1 MSVTRLVVVGASAGG
16 IDALT
21 RLAATMPSG
30 FPAAVCVV
38 LHTGPQ
44 SPGVLHAILDRAGP
58 LTAQAVHG
66 GERPQPG
73 HIYVAPPDQHLVVEP
88 NRLRLTRGPPENRF
102 RPAIDPL
109 FRSAAQ
115 VYGPAAIGVVLT
127 GNLDDRTAGL
137 WAIKQLG
144 GVAIVQDPADAAFPA
159 MPTSAIQH
167 VKVDHV
173 VPVAAM
179 APLLARVIATP
190 VIEGGAVVSERIDIE
205 VKTASA
211 QDPWHV
217 GIEGLG
223 EASTYACPDCHG
235 VVLKVDEGGQMR
247 FRCHTGHAYSA
258 REPARRN
265 QRAGGGRA
273 LECRPGDRRGR
284 EVRPPSVGTP
294 PSGRS
299 RTRGTICC
307 GSSRRPTPVRG
318 RATHRHRAR
327 GAQSGIEK
335 TRSIPPRGCGR
346 LPSHDRTHAPSGA
359 MMAREIRRKIEPD
372 RWRLSCMRLS
382 LARGDAAVTRTAAN
396 GERRW

>member
-21 RLAATMPSG
+21 RLAATMPSE

-44 SPGVLHAILDRAGP
+44 SPGVLHGILDRAGP
-58 LTAQAVHG
+58 LTAHAVHG

-88 NRLRLTRGPPENRF
+88 NRLRLTKGPRENRF

-127 GNLDDRTAGL
+127 GNLDDGTAGL

-167 VKVDHV
+167 VKVDHI

-190 VIEGGAVVSERIDIE
+190 VNEGGAVVPERIDIE
-205 VKTASA
+205 VKIASA
-211 QDPWHV
+211 EDPWHA
-217 GIEGLG
+217 GIERLG
-223 EASTYACPDCHG
+223 GASTYACPDCHG
-235 VVLKVDEGGQMR
+235 VLLKVDEGGQMR

-258 REPARRN
+258 ESLLAAINERVEDALWNAVRAIDEGARYVHHLSEHLQAVDHARAERFAAEAVDARR
-265 QRAGGGRA
+265 QSEAVHRIVTEREA
-273 LECRPGDRRGR
+273 LK
-284 EVRPPSVGTP
+284 VG
-294 PSGRS
+294 
-299 RTRGTICC
+299 
-307 GSSRRPTPVRG
+307 
-318 RATHRHRAR
+318 
-327 GAQSGIEK
+327 
-335 TRSIPPRGCGR
+335 
-346 LPSHDRTHAPSGA
+346 
-359 MMAREIRRKIEPD
+359 
-372 RWRLSCMRLS
+372 
-382 LARGDAAVTRTAAN
+382 
-396 GERRW
+396 